1 MVKVTRNYQ
10 ETIPAGIRERLE
22 IKVGDLLSV
31 EIDGDRII
39 LRTVVQEIP
48 IIRLDGGELTIN
60 DIEGFIEEGLMK
72 NV

>member
-48 IIRLDGGELTIN
+48 IIRLDGELTIN